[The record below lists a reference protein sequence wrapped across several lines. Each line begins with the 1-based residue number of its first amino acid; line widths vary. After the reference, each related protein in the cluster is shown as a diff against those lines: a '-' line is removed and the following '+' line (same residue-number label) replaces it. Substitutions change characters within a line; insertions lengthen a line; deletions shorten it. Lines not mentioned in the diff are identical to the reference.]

1 MSPIFRAVLKAL
13 LSLLHPKMLLLM
25 LLPVVAAVIVWA
37 ALGYV
42 FWQQAVSAVDAAL
55 HTWPSLDGLQI
66 LLAYW
71 PLTLLAAHAA
81 VAVLALLMTP
91 VIVVTTVLVVGI
103 FAMPLMVA
111 HVSARSYPQLEK
123 RRGGTAWGSLWNGV
137 VGAVIFVLLVAVTL
151 PLWVFPP
158 LWLVLSLGLLGYL
171 NQRVLSYDALA
182 EHATA
187 EEITRIV
194 GEQRV
199 GLFVIGVVVALAAHV
214 PLLGFFAPVYG
225 GLVFIHYML
234 DRLRTLRT
242 SPIEGTA
249 RRILQ

>member
-1 MSPIFRAVLKAL
+1 MSPILRAVFKAL

-25 LLPVVAAVIVWA
+25 LLPVVAAVVVWA
-37 ALGYV
+37 VLGFV
-42 FWQQAVSAVDAAL
+42 FWQQAVSAVDTAL
-55 HTWPSLDGLQI
+55 LTWPSLEGLQI

-81 VAVLALLMTP
+81 VAVLALLMIP
-91 VIVVTTVLVVGI
+91 VIVITTVLVVGV

-123 RRGGTAWGSLWNGV
+123 QRGGTAWGSVWNGMV
-137 VGAVIFVLLVAVTL
+137 AALIFVVLAAATL

-158 LWLVLSLGLLGYL
+158 LWPVLSLGLLGYL
-171 NQRVLSYDALA
+171 NQRVLRYDALA

-187 EEITRIV
+187 EEIRRVV
-194 GEQRV
+194 GEERL
-199 GLFVIGVVVALAAHV
+199 GLFIIGVVVALAAHV

-225 GLVFIHYML
+225 GLVFIHYLL
-234 DRLRTLRT
+234 DRLRTLRA

-249 RRILQ
+249 RRIFE